1 MVYKCFFV
9 VTGKFAP
16 VAVGT
21 LYECCKAAAIK
32 GWGGDVVR
40 EGKLVAF
47 YCGCRKMIVPTTNAK
62 AYEVSEIQAEF
73 GVAPELK

>member
-9 VTGKFAP
+9 MTGKSP
-16 VAVGT
+16 VTTGT
-21 LYECCKAAAIK
+21 LYECCKAAERK

-40 EGKLVAF
+40 EGRLVAF

-62 AYEVSEIQAEF
+62 AYEVAEIHAEF